1 MTGPEYNDRIIK
13 VLTGSGVRTDE
24 LQGRG
29 EDFISSL
36 RDSARGEVLNQ
47 LYLRGGGVAPIF
59 FQEMYFEE
67 KDMIQEDDCVVKF
80 FCPPPLYKPNGMP
93 WVEWVGGKNWSRDS
107 RFRVAVSRTDLIDKN
122 AHHITGRSNL
132 VRAFYD
138 NAMACWWVY
147 RNKGANSFA
156 VRQIC
161 ADPYKVP
168 EYNIDKDDYPF
179 PTDQDDFMMDIIIKR
194 YFRTIQAP
202 IDAKS
207 NSRND
212 LQQPQER

>member
-1 MTGPEYNDRIIK
+1 M
-13 VLTGSGVRTDE
+13 
-24 LQGRG
+24 
-29 EDFISSL
+29 
-36 RDSARGEVLNQ
+36 
-47 LYLRGGGVAPIF
+47 
-59 FQEMYFEE
+59 
-67 KDMIQEDDCVVKF
+67 
-80 FCPPPLYKPNGMP
+80 
-93 WVEWVGGKNWSRDS
+93 
-107 RFRVAVSRTDLIDKN
+107 IDKN

-147 RNKGANSFA
+147 RNKGANNFA